1 MWALGIKDMDELPD
15 AQDRQALFTCCQF
28 FDFAFGDGLEYVFFA
43 AAKLES
49 MHGRKGK
56 VLLLKKS
63 AWFFVESFSIS
74 IFYRQFPN
82 LL

>member
-1 MWALGIKDMDELPD
+1 MWALGIKDMKELPD
-15 AQDRQALFTCCQF
+15 AQDRQALFTCRQF

-56 VLLLKKS
+56 VLLLLKECLVFRGI
-63 AWFFVESFSIS
+63 FFNFH
-74 IFYRQFPN
+74 
-82 LL
+82 LLSPIP

>member
-1 MWALGIKDMDELPD
+1 MRTLGVKHMDELPN
-15 AQDRQALFTCCQF
+15 AQDRQALLPCSQF

-56 VLLLKKS
+56 VLLLEKECLVFRGI
-63 AWFFVESFSIS
+63 FFNFHLLSSI
-74 IFYRQFPN
+74 P
-82 LL
+82 